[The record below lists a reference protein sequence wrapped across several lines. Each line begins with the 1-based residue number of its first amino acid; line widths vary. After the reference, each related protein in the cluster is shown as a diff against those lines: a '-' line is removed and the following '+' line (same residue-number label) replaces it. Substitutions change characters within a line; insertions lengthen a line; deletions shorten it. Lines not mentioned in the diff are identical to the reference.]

1 MLTNFFKKWLEKKI
15 VNLES
20 GSLTITFP
28 NKTMLQLGEGSEKA
42 DLVITSWKGIW
53 LLFTRGSLGFTEG
66 YIKNYWS
73 TSNLIF
79 LMEFLTKNYSSISAI
94 VDGKVL
100 GRIFTKIQHRLNKN
114 SISGSKKNI
123 EAHYDLGNDFY
134 SMWLDKT
141 MTYSS
146 GFYKGNNETIEEA
159 QKAKYQLIL
168 DTLDLPIGSRILEI
182 GCGWGGFLE
191 HASKEGYLVKGITI
205 SPSQFKFAKDR
216 IENLETVPDIESV
229 SYTHLTLP
237 TNREV

>member
-1 MLTNFFKKWLEKKI
+1 MLTKFFKKWLEKRI

-20 GSLTITFP
+20 GSLIITFP
-28 NKTMLQLGEGSEKA
+28 NKTTFQLGEGSEKA

-79 LMEFLTKNYSSISAI
+79 LMEFLTKNYSSISTI

-123 EAHYDLGNDFY
+123 EAHYDLGNDL
-134 SMWLDKT
+134 S
-141 MTYSS
+141 
-146 GFYKGNNETIEEA
+146 
-159 QKAKYQLIL
+159 LIH
-168 DTLDLPIGSRILEI
+168 I
-182 GCGWGGFLE
+182 
-191 HASKEGYLVKGITI
+191 
-205 SPSQFKFAKDR
+205 
-216 IENLETVPDIESV
+216 
-229 SYTHLTLP
+229 
-237 TNREV
+237 

>member
-1 MLTNFFKKWLEKKI
+1 
-15 VNLES
+15 
-20 GSLTITFP
+20 
-28 NKTMLQLGEGSEKA
+28 
-42 DLVITSWKGIW
+42 
-53 LLFTRGSLGFTEG
+53 
-66 YIKNYWS
+66 
-73 TSNLIF
+73 
-79 LMEFLTKNYSSISAI
+79 MEFLTKNYSSISTI

-191 HASKEGYLVKGITI
+191 HASK
-205 SPSQFKFAKDR
+205 
-216 IENLETVPDIESV
+216 
-229 SYTHLTLP
+229 
-237 TNREV
+237 